1 MKFSEK
7 NKPVMVSLFTGAG
20 GLDEGFKAAGFHVH
34 ACMDI
39 EEWACDTL
47 KHNNPSAIIVGPPN
61 YSGNIKTIS
70 PQDFSEIIGLKPGEI
85 DVLAGGPPC
94 QPFSMA
100 AAQRFLKTDEQFKR
114 KGFDDQDK
122 GTLLFDYIEYIK
134 WFKPRVFVIE
144 NVPGLLTIDD
154 GIQLNKSLQELREI
168 GYRHTQPATLNAVDF
183 GVPQFRERC
192 IIWGTLEKDS
202 PSPELP
208 SPTHYKDKSPYWK
221 TVSQALVNLR
231 ESSLNHVPR
240 EHKLESVLRYETL
253 LYGEREQKGR
263 VDRLHP
269 LKPSK
274 TIIAGGSK
282 GGGRSHLHPLIPR
295 TMTVRES
302 ARIQTFKDSYLFK
315 GSIARQFTQVGN
327 AVPPLLAEN
336 IARKIM
342 ITVFN
347 YEIKTD
353 FEHRLNTQLNS
364 YDSLNKLLE
373 ECTNEKKY
381 LSNGMKSDQISIF

>member
-1 MKFSEK
+1 MKFINE
-7 NKPVMVSLFTGAG
+7 NQPVMVSLFTGAG
-20 GLDEGFKAAGFHVH
+20 GLDEGFKAAGFRIH

-47 KHNNPSAIIVGPPN
+47 KHNNPAAIIVGPPK
-61 YSGNIKTIS
+61 YSGDIKKIS
-70 PQDFSEIIGLKPGEI
+70 PAEFSKIIGLNSGEI
-85 DVLAGGPPC
+85 DILAGGPPC

-114 KGFDDQDK
+114 KGFNDKEK

-134 WFKPRVFVIE
+134 WFKPKVFVIE

-154 GIQLNKSLQELREI
+154 GLQLNKSLQELRDL
-168 GYRHTQPATLNAVDF
+168 GYRHTDPNTLNAVDF

-192 IIWGTLEKDS
+192 IIWGTLDTSCPHPK
-202 PSPELP
+202 LP
-208 SPTHYKDKSPYWK
+208 MPTHFKDKPPYWT
-221 TVSQALVNLR
+221 TVSQALVDLE
-231 ESSLNHVPR
+231 ESSFNHTPR
-240 EHKLESVLRYETL
+240 EHKLESVQRYETL
-253 LYGEREQKGR
+253 LYGQRETKGR
-263 VDRLHP
+263 VDRLNP

-302 ARIQTFKDSYLFK
+302 ARIQTFKDNYEFK

-336 IARKIM
+336 IAREIM
-342 ITVFN
+342 NTVFKFKIDN
-347 YEIKTD
+347 D
-353 FEHRLNTQLNS
+353 FEHKLHTDLDPYNA
-364 YDSLNKLLE
+364 LNKLSKQCANRE
-373 ECTNEKKY
+373 KY
-381 LSNGMKSDQISIF
+381 LNNNIELGQLTIF